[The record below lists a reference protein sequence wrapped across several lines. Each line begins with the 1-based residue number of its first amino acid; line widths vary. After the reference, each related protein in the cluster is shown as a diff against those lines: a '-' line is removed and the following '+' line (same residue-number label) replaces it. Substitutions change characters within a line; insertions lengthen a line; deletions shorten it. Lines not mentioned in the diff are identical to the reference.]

1 MFLAWSSCRGV
12 EEPLLVTVTPV
23 EGEGVEGEGVEAGS
37 GPLVPGEGVVG
48 FDTL

>member
-1 MFLAWSSCRGV
+1 M
-12 EEPLLVTVTPV
+12 TVTPV

-48 FDTL
+48 FDTLQSNKSHYKTC